1 MKSTIFLSLVILFTI
16 TIGFACS
23 SNSSQP
29 VMPTD
34 SCADFV
40 LPVMQ
45 DDTIN
50 TSRNFLGA
58 WKLNF
63 NSQAM
68 EASITPNRDVTM
80 HYDATMMLPA
90 PLVHIQNFDP
100 ITGILNVDVTITNPF
115 QFSGYDLRL
124 IIFSDNYGIRLVNP
138 DDYTTLYDIPGGSII
153 NPFKAYAKDVQN
165 REFAGLGYADTQQLQ
180 LYFPAGIEM
189 LDFAIDAS
197 YPGNCVEPYEIKNF
211 TQDVLYQ
218 LETCRADV
226 MVEVYDWQDDVNS
239 VLLWCPSITG
249 ATVVPF
255 SQIYPKKW
263 SMQLYN
269 NTGASPGIYTACVI
283 AASENSGATALY
295 SIVDILVTKAPSMD
309 GNTVIWGGSGYDTG
323 FDVVVDESDNI
334 YTTGIFEGT
343 VDFDPRP
350 YVYERS
356 SHGSTDI
363 FLSKID
369 QEWNLIWVLTWGGN
383 GVDEVFGMDID
394 SLGNIYVTGGFSG
407 TVDFDPGDGVDAHT
421 SVGGEDIF
429 LSKFNPDGE
438 FVWALTWGGN
448 GNYQIGN
455 DVAVDINDNIA
466 VAGQF
471 RGTGDFDP
479 GENVDERSSSGSDD
493 AFVSKFNAD
502 GDLIWARTW
511 GAAQSDFCNGID
523 TDALNNVIVTGAFR
537 ETVDFDPGDGEDNHI
552 APNGKYDIFVSQL
565 SPDGIFSWART
576 WGAGQDDIG
585 MRLVADS
592 SDNVYITG
600 YYRGTVDFD
609 PSLESDIHT
618 SKGADDIFLSKFNTD
633 GDFQWADTWGSND
646 YYGDFSFGIAMDESE
661 NVYVTGRF
669 RGTVDFDPGASEDLH
684 YTNGGSDLYLSVIS
698 SDGDYLW
705 AETWGGSGGERGNG
719 VTVNGDEIFLTGYF
733 QYTVDFDPGSDL
745 DEYTANGYLDVFLMR
760 YIP

>member
-23 SNSSQP
+23 SNGSQP
-29 VMPTD
+29 VTPTD
-34 SCADFV
+34 TSADFA

-45 DDTIN
+45 DSD

-63 NSQAM
+63 NPQSM
-68 EASITPNRDVTM
+68 EASITPNRDVAT

-90 PLVHIQNFDP
+90 PLVYIQNFDP

-115 QFSGYDLRL
+115 EFSAYDLRL
-124 IIFSDNYGIRLVNP
+124 IIFSDNFGTRLTNP
-138 DDYTTLYDIPGGSII
+138 DDYTALYDIPGGSII
-153 NPFKAYAKDVQN
+153 NPFKAYAKGVQN
-165 REFAGLGYADTQQLQ
+165 REFAGLGYSNTQQLQ

-197 YPGNCVEPYEIKNF
+197 YPGNCGEAYEIKNF
-211 TQDVLYQ
+211 TQEELYH

-226 MVEVYDWQDDVNS
+226 TVEVYDWQDDADS

-249 ATVVPF
+249 VTVVPF
-255 SQIYPKKW
+255 TQIHPKKW

-283 AASENSGATALY
+283 AMSENSGTTALY
-295 SIVDILVTKAPSMD
+295 SMVDILIKKAPAMD
-309 GNTVIWGGSGYDTG
+309 GNTVIWGGSGYDSG
-323 FDVVVDESDNI
+323 FGVAVDESENI

-356 SHGSTDI
+356 SHGSNDI

-383 GVDEVFGMDID
+383 GVDEVFGMEID
-394 SLGNIYVTGGFSG
+394 SLGNIYVTGGFTG
-407 TVDFDPGDGVDAHT
+407 TVDFDPGDGVEERT
-421 SVGGEDIF
+421 SIGGEDIY
-429 LSKFNPDGE
+429 LSKFNPAGDL
-438 FVWALTWGGN
+438 VWALTWGGD
-448 GNYQIGN
+448 GDYQLGN
-455 DVAVDINDNIA
+455 DVAIDINDNVY

-471 RGTGDFDP
+471 QGTGDFDP
-479 GENVDERSSSGSDD
+479 GIDVDERSSNGSDD
-493 AFVSKFNAD
+493 AFISKFNAD
-502 GDLIWARTW
+502 GDFIWAQTW
-511 GAAQSDFCNGID
+511 GAGQSDFCNGID
-523 TDALNNVIVTGAFR
+523 TDTSNNVIVTGAFR

-552 APNGKYDIFVSQL
+552 APNGKYDIFVSKFN
-565 SPDGIFSWART
+565 PDGDFIWART
-576 WGAGQDDIG
+576 WGASQNDIG
-585 MRLVADS
+585 MKLVADS
-592 SDNVYITG
+592 SDNTYITG

-609 PSLESDIHT
+609 PSLESDEHT
-618 SKGADDIFLSKFNTD
+618 SKGADDIFLSKFNSD
-633 GDFQWADTWGSND
+633 GDFQWADTWGSDN
-646 YYGDFSFGIAMDESE
+646 YYGDYSFAIAKDDLE
-661 NVYVTGRF
+661 NIYVTGRF
-669 RGTVDFDPGASEDLH
+669 RGTVDFDPGAGEDLH
-684 YTNGGSDLYLSVIS
+684 YTNGGSDLYLSAFN

-705 AETWGGSGGERGNG
+705 AETWGGNGGERGYG

-733 QYTVDFDPGSDL
+733 QYTVDFDPASDL
-745 DEYTANGYLDVFLMR
+745 DVYTTNGYLDVFLMR